1 MYNNWLKL
9 YENLQQHELL
19 REFAAIGRK
28 IPILRFI
35 KKKYKMEK
43 RQYSEKEKIEI
54 ITFYQM
60 LVKMK
65 KNRPNLNVQRIIRKL
80 YPNLCIDLSAY

>member
-19 REFAAIGRK
+19 REFAGIGRK